1 MIFAASLAIVS
12 KKALGD
18 KCFQTS
24 INKIIDTLP
33 IDPEVSGMDA
43 VILGPRDA
51 VGPTGMKLQKA
62 IKEAHANVCIIYV
75 YNKERD
81 KDLVSCQY
89 KKLVKKTTE
98 AVIADVQEEFL
109 GDHIIKI
116 GKQQINRKD
125 LEESTIQSKSEI
137 PEAYTEPKEEEELP
151 VEQPVLEVP
160 AEPEP
165 LPEPEQPIELPQSVS
180 HIEDTLKAITNYKD
194 WNLFMEQM
202 NKDNITRKL
211 IEENTEYVGL
221 VNMLEVLDKQI
232 ETVWRDT
239 ALSPERKFEK
249 IKEIGLSRSNLRGQS
264 NSINVTK
271 VLSIIET
278 ICLSAKRTVE
288 EKLTTVREAMV
299 KITTDKESIMDTSHI
314 DNAIEERTN
323 IQIELMDIM
332 RGVID
337 LYKSMDLLITEEIK
351 DLDARLPSDN
361 MFVNEMVKPVGT
373 TIFTPVNTA
382 ELATK
387 LMQALQDHRL
397 TMSQLEASIKNTIS
411 LIFQLCEKD
420 NEIIQYQQ
428 NMINLLK
435 ANRIED
441 IVLRDSLLKNVL
453 HVYTGTDETGR
464 SATAITWSGI
474 CSRKQNTL
482 LIDMT
487 GRDKFATYGIDA
499 YDLDEF
505 FEKSIEDHFVCVR
518 SAKLDPEDLQE
529 LIHKLKSFLNYY
541 PIINIIV
548 APEDESTID
557 QLCEDALTISYIT
570 DCSTRSVN
578 QMKEVISKNDVV
590 NIAHKLILIDA
601 PVSPLMMADMMKI
614 DPTTT
619 KLITLPNI
627 NAIKACSLK
636 NDRPYEYDSI
646 VRIFEEAF
654 H

>member
-1 MIFAASLAIVS
+1 MIFAASLAIVA

-24 INKIIDTLP
+24 INKIIETLP
-33 IDPEVSGMDA
+33 IDAEVSGMDA

-51 VGPTGMKLQKA
+51 VGPAGMKLQKA
-62 IKEAHANVCIIYV
+62 IDNAHSSVCVIYI
-75 YNKERD
+75 YNKD
-81 KDLVSCQY
+81 KDKDMLKCPY
-89 KKLVKKTTE
+89 KKFAKKTTD
-98 AVIADVQEEFL
+98 AVINEVQEEFL

-116 GKQQINRKD
+116 GKQKINRKD
-125 LEESTIQSKSEI
+125 LEETAITSQSEI
-137 PEAYTEPKEEEELP
+137 PRAYEEPKQEEQIP
-151 VEQPVLEVP
+151 MEQPVLEVP
-160 AEPEP
+160 PVEEPVPEP
-165 LPEPEQPIELPQSVS
+165 TPAPEAPTAMQ
-180 HIEDTLKAITNYKD
+180 HIEDSLKAITNYQD
-194 WNLFMEQM
+194 WNLFIEQM
-202 NKDNITRKL
+202 NKDCITRQL

-232 ETVWRDT
+232 ETVWRDA

-288 EKLTTVREAMV
+288 EELTTVREAMI
-299 KITTDKESIMDTSHI
+299 KITTDQDSIMDTTHI

-323 IQIELMDIM
+323 IQIRLMDIM

-337 LYKSMDLLITEEIK
+337 LYKSMDLLVTEEIR

-373 TIFTPVNTA
+373 AIFTPTNTA

-387 LMQALQDHRL
+387 LMQGLQDNRL
-397 TMSQLEASIKNTIS
+397 TMSQLEDSIKSTIS

-441 IVLRDSLLKNVL
+441 IVLRDGLLKNVL
-453 HVYTGTDETGR
+453 RIYTGSDETGR

-487 GRDKFATYGIDA
+487 GRDKFATYGIEA
-499 YDLDEF
+499 YDLPDF
-505 FEKSIEDHFVCVR
+505 LEKNIEDHFVCVR
-518 SAKLDPEDLQE
+518 ARKMSPEDLQE
-529 LIHKLKSFLNYY
+529 MVSKLKGFLNYY

-548 APEDESTID
+548 APEDTNAIE
-557 QLCEDALTISYIT
+557 QLSDDALTVHYIT
-570 DCSTRSVN
+570 DCSTRSIS
-578 QMKEVISKNDVV
+578 QMKQVIEDNHVV

-601 PVSPLMMADMMKI
+601 PVSPLMIADMLKI

-619 KLITLPNI
+619 KLITLPNV

-636 NDRPYEYDSI
+636 NDRPYEYESI
-646 VRIFEEAF
+646 IRVFEEAF